1 MYIDC
6 IFHIVPPK
14 DLLGRINSTVDSL
27 IAFAM
32 PLGSYIAGIII
43 DNNNII
49 YVMMILPFCM
59 ILGGIYFIKH
69 NELKNL
75 YI

>member
-1 MYIDC
+1 M
-6 IFHIVPPK
+6 PPK

-27 IAFAM
+27 IAFAI

-49 YVMMILPFCM
+49 YTMMILPLCM
-59 ILGGIYFIKH
+59 IFGGIYFIKH
-69 NELKNL
+69 NELNEL
-75 YI
+75 DL